1 MFGSTVACGLRRS
14 HAFVP
19 LGEESVAWVL
29 PPFLPSGGLSW
40 LRGGVGCH
48 VPAFRVWGPFPGRR
62 SNRHPPRAVWTSVS
76 LSVVA
81 SSPLSVCSSHARPLA
96 GPGVSINILKRAARV
111 CSSHARLQHGDRH
124 GPVGGIFTYF
134 VTDTATTRSHTSR
147 HTHNIFH
154 AVHIVAVAH
163 ASSRRRLH
171 VVIQD

>member
-1 MFGSTVACGLRRS
+1 M
-14 HAFVP
+14 P

-81 SSPLSVCSSHARPLA
+81 SSLLSVCSSHARPLA
-96 GPGVSINILKRAARV
+96 GPGVSINILKWLFGLRVVGPWFLGVWVCDLVRV
-111 CSSHARLQHGDRH
+111 CG
-124 GPVGGIFTYF
+124 
-134 VTDTATTRSHTSR
+134 
-147 HTHNIFH
+147 FH
-154 AVHIVAVAH
+154 ALF
-163 ASSRRRLH
+163 RN
-171 VVIQD
+171 VI